1 MPAATLPALHR
12 RYADMSSPED
22 RSEDRPEDRLIELE
36 TRLTW
41 QEDALSVLSAEIQR
55 QQRLIDLLEQRL
67 KALGDRLTAS
77 DQPVFQGTA
86 RDEIPPHW

>member
-1 MPAATLPALHR
+1 
-12 RYADMSSPED
+12 MSSAED
-22 RSEDRPEDRLIELE
+22 RVIELE
-36 TRLTW
+36 ARMTW
-41 QEDALSVLSAEIQR
+41 QEDALNVLSGEIQR

-67 KALGDRLTAS
+67 KALGDRLASS